1 MVGGRLHNLWH
12 LKGTHLIGVD
22 IFTSLISVIRYRI
35 GDITLLLQETPVPQG
50 TFDTDVIKDTIRIDK
65 DEFVH
70 APTKPGLCFEIDE
83 ANLKKRTI
91 EIVS

>member
-1 MVGGRLHNLWH
+1 
-12 LKGTHLIGVD
+12 
-22 IFTSLISVIRYRI
+22 
-35 GDITLLLQETPVPQG
+35 VPQG

-65 DEFVH
+65 DGFVH
-70 APTKPGLCFEIDE
+70 APTKPGVCFEIDE